1 MIYFTSA
8 AEIEVGADDRPLE
21 LPMPVRAAVAR
32 SQRHATVMAPTAAA
46 GLVLAGLGATL
57 EGWDG
62 LVGALAGTLLVLAFA
77 AAGHAVQRRS
87 ASLPPVTV
95 FGVVMLSYLVKVTLL
110 AAVVVAFRD
119 TALFDN
125 RLFAAA
131 VLACTLV
138 WLAAE
143 LRAFTKAKILYVD
156 PHGGS

>member
-1 MIYFTSA
+1 
-8 AEIEVGADDRPLE
+8 
-21 LPMPVRAAVAR
+21 MPVPAAVAR
-32 SQRHATVMAPTAAA
+32 PQRHATVMAPTAAA
-46 GLVLAGLGATL
+46 GLVLVGFGAAL

-62 LVGALAGTLLVLAFA
+62 LAGALAGTLLVLAFA

-87 ASLPPVTV
+87 ASLSPTTV

-110 AAVVVAFRD
+110 AAVIVAFRD
-119 TALFDN
+119 TPWFDT

-131 VLACTLV
+131 VLTCTLV

-143 LRAFTKAKILYVD
+143 LRAFTKAKMLYVD